1 MQTLGNISAYLNKS
15 LGLRC
20 HLEASDSDLGMSL
33 PIYLRKSFNLQALLI
48 EDCKCIIA
56 EPTIQ
61 LKCADLNG
69 AVKEIKQQLGS
80 DVVLCLDAMDS
91 VMRRALINARTAFI
105 IPDKQVYLPFLYTV
119 LNDRGMHSNTKTE
132 NEVLSPS
139 AQMLILF
146 HLQVK
151 SLNNMSL
158 REVASV
164 LGYSAK
170 TVSVILPE
178 LVDKELCDIE
188 NDGRQKRLRF
198 ATESRKELWQKSKP
212 FLQTPVKRVAY
223 TDELPNADMFRY
235 SYDAAMSNYSFLAQ
249 PRQMTIAVSSG
260 AVKQISLHP
269 TEGVYR
275 VEVWKYDPTKLSLGE
290 YVDMLSLILS
300 YKGSD
305 DERIAKE
312 IEQLENK
319 IV

>member
-1 MQTLGNISAYLNKS
+1 MQTLGNISSYLNKS

-20 HLEASDSDLGMSL
+20 HLEASGNDLGQSL
-33 PIYLRKSFNLQALLI
+33 PIYLRKSFTLQALLI

-56 EPTIQ
+56 KPTIQ

-69 AVKEIKQQLGS
+69 AVKEIKKQLGS

-91 VMRRALINARTAFI
+91 VMRRALVNARTAFI

-119 LNDRGMHSNTKTE
+119 LNDRGMHSNTKTV
-132 NEVLSPS
+132 NEALSPS

-151 SLNNMSL
+151 SLDNMSL

-178 LVDKELCDIE
+178 LVGKELCYIV
-188 NDGRQKRLRF
+188 NDGRQKRLCF
-198 ATESRKELWQKSKP
+198 AESRKELWHKSKP
-212 FLQTPVKRVAY
+212 YLQTPVKRVAY

-235 SYDAAMSNYSFLAQ
+235 SYDSAMSHYSFLAQ
-249 PRQMTIAVSSG
+249 PRQMSIAVSSG
-260 AVKQISLHP
+260 LVKHMSLHP
-269 TEGVYR
+269 TEGAYR
-275 VEVWKYDPTKLSLGE
+275 VEVWKYDPTKLSSGE
-290 YVDMLSLILS
+290 YADILSLILS
-300 YKGSD
+300 YKDSD